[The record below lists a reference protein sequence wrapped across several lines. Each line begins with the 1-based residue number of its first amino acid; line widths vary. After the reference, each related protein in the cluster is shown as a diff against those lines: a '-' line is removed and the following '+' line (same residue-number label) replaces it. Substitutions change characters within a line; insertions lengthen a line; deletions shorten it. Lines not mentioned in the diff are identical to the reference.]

1 MPGANLILPI
11 ALDRRSATPLSQQL
25 QGALRDLIA
34 RGGLPAGRLLPPSR
48 RLAPELG
55 VSRNVVLDAY
65 AQLRHEGL
73 LTARQGQGTRVKAR
87 SRPRSLAKQQA
98 KWRLDLHPDITDLSA
113 FPRVAW
119 GRAVAGALHD
129 LPDRALGYRSARGIH
144 ELRVELAAYLART
157 RGVVAGPESIVVC
170 EGLMSAVGLIREA
183 LALRRIA
190 VPRVAYPSL
199 ASALRRSGPP
209 TTWLDVDARGA
220 VFSKLPR
227 TPGCA
232 ALVEPAHHY
241 PLGMPIS
248 PERTDML
255 LGWAS
260 DHGGLILESDANAD
274 LHHGGPGPP
283 ALQGRIPDA
292 CLLIGSVSRVL
303 APGLRLGW
311 IVAPPALATMLA
323 RHKAGTE
330 PASPVIDQMA
340 FARFLADGELDRH
353 LRGLRSG
360 YRRRSKAFSSAL
372 EAELPDC
379 SVTAP
384 PSGFHV
390 IIELPT
396 GVQEQAVLGA
406 AARSRVRLS
415 GLGEH
420 VLHGPPLLPALLAG
434 YGALPDPSARRAAA
448 AIRRAISAAS

>member
-1 MPGANLILPI
+1 
-11 ALDRRSATPLSQQL
+11 
-25 QGALRDLIA
+25 
-34 RGGLPAGRLLPPSR
+34 
-48 RLAPELG
+48 
-55 VSRNVVLDAY
+55 
-65 AQLRHEGL
+65 
-73 LTARQGQGTRVKAR
+73 
-87 SRPRSLAKQQA
+87 
-98 KWRLDLHPDITDLSA
+98 
-113 FPRVAW
+113 
-119 GRAVAGALHD
+119 
-129 LPDRALGYRSARGIH
+129 
-144 ELRVELAAYLART
+144 
-157 RGVVAGPESIVVC
+157 
-170 EGLMSAVGLIREA
+170 
-183 LALRRIA
+183 
-190 VPRVAYPSL
+190 
-199 ASALRRSGPP
+199 
-209 TTWLDVDARGA
+209 
-220 VFSKLPR
+220 
-227 TPGCA
+227 
-232 ALVEPAHHY
+232 
-241 PLGMPIS
+241 
-248 PERTDML
+248 
-255 LGWAS
+255 
-260 DHGGLILESDANAD
+260 
-274 LHHGGPGPP
+274 
-283 ALQGRIPDA
+283 
-292 CLLIGSVSRVL
+292 VL

-390 IIELPT
+390 IIELPA
-396 GVQEQAVLGA
+396 GVQEQAVVGA